1 MKYNVS
7 QDLKFISEFMSLSL
21 GQLSEQIDIPKE
33 TLSRINN
40 GAFNPSNEMLE
51 RIYGFIYDKNIKL
64 NEIKVEAY
72 KRNHNV
78 VLFHGAKD
86 ELKGELSLDYSRSDV
101 DFGVGFYTGDNYNQS
116 LDFICQTK
124 TGSVYI
130 LDVDYSDLKV
140 LNLDVSLEWII
151 LIAINRG
158 KLDKYKSTKLYQE
171 LTEKLNSYDVIIAP
185 IADNRMFTTIDDFT
199 NYAITTEQAI
209 HAIKDLSL
217 GKQIVFKT
225 KKALAHIK
233 ILERLFITK
242 DEKRVAIKGKIQ
254 KIMDADSFV
263 TQAYQKYIRKGLYIN
278 EVFDDEGNGL

>member
-1 MKYNVS
+1 
-7 QDLKFISEFMSLSL
+7 
-21 GQLSEQIDIPKE
+21 
-33 TLSRINN
+33 
-40 GAFNPSNEMLE
+40 MLE

-72 KRNHNV
+72 KRTHNV

-124 TGSVYI
+124 TGSVHI

-225 KKALAHIK
+225 KKALDHIK